1 MFCRR
6 IELLIFTSGFYV
18 YHIIEDEGVIS
29 GEEWFWHDLY
39 KSKLSR
45 DKIRLVAQ
53 EGKLVPRLPEPS

>member
-1 MFCRR
+1 MYR
-6 IELLIFTSGFYV
+6 
-18 YHIIEDEGVIS
+18 IIEDEGVLS
-29 GEEWFWHDLY
+29 GKEWFWHDLN